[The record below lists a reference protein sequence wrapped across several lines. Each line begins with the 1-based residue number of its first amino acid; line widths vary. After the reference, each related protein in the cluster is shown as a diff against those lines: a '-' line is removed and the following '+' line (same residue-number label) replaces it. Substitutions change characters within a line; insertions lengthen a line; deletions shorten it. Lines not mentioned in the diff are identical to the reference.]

1 MAEKAAIVS
10 GLQIKQNAQFNMIDF
25 YHSLKAWFEL
35 NRYNLMESDYEEK
48 TINAKK
54 NLTIRWTGTK
64 EIDDYTKFEIGV
76 TISLGNYEIINTE
89 KEKLASG
96 SLKIKFSS
104 KMVTDYEDKWSNR
117 PFMKFM
123 RDVADKYFS
132 TEKSEI
138 YKKELKNDTYDIYH
152 KAKSFLNLQKFR

>member
-1 MAEKAAIVS
+1 MAEKVAIIP
-10 GLQIKQNAQFNMIDF
+10 GLVIKQNAQFNMIDF

-35 NRYNLMESDYEEK
+35 NRYNLVETQYEEK
-48 TINAKK
+48 TVNAKK
-54 NLTIRWTGTK
+54 NLSIKWTGTK
-64 EIDDYTKFEIGV
+64 EIDDYTQFEVGV
-76 TISLGNYEIINTE
+76 GISLGNYEIISTE

-96 SLKIKFSS
+96 ALKIKFSS
-104 KMVTDYEDKWSNR
+104 KMVTDYEDKWSNK

-132 TEKSEI
+132 TEKSEV
-138 YKKELKNDTYDIYH
+138 YKKELKNDTYDIYN

>member
-1 MAEKAAIVS
+1 MAEKVAIVS
-10 GLQIKQNAQFNMIDF
+10 GLQISQNAEFNMIDF

-35 NRYNLMESDYEEK
+35 NRYNLVESEFDEK
-48 TINAKK
+48 TVNSKK
-54 NLTIRWTGTK
+54 NLTIKWTGTK
-64 EIDDYTKFEIGV
+64 EIDDYTQFEIGI
-76 TISLGNYEIINTE
+76 TISLGNYEIISTE

-104 KMVTDYEDKWSNR
+104 KMVTDYEDKWSNK

-123 RDVADKYFS
+123 R
-132 TEKSEI
+132 EKSET
-138 YKKELKNDTYDIYH
+138 YKKELKNDTYDIYN

>member
-1 MAEKAAIVS
+1 MAEKVAIIP
-10 GLQIKQNAQFNMIDF
+10 GLVIKQNAQFNMIDF

-35 NRYNLMESDYEEK
+35 NRYNLVETQYEEK
-48 TINAKK
+48 TVNAKK
-54 NLTIRWTGTK
+54 NLSIKWTGTK
-64 EIDDYTKFEIGV
+64 EIDDYTQFELGV
-76 TISLGNYEIINTE
+76 GISLGNYEIISTE

-96 SLKIKFSS
+96 ALKIKFSS
-104 KMVTDYEDKWSNR
+104 KMVTDYEDKWSNK

-132 TEKSEI
+132 TEKSEV
-138 YKKELKNDTYDIYH
+138 YKKELKNDTYDIYN

>member
-1 MAEKAAIVS
+1 MAEKVAIIP
-10 GLQIKQNAQFNMIDF
+10 GLVIKQNAQFNMIDF

-35 NRYNLMESDYEEK
+35 NRYNLVETQYEEK
-48 TINAKK
+48 TVNAKK
-54 NLTIRWTGTK
+54 NLSIKWTGTK
-64 EIDDYTKFEIGV
+64 EIDDYTQFEVGV
-76 TISLGNYEIINTE
+76 GISLGNYEIISTE

-96 SLKIKFSS
+96 ALKIKFSS
-104 KMVTDYEDKWSNR
+104 KMVTDYEDKWSNK

-132 TEKSEI
+132 TEKSEV
-138 YKKELKNDTYDIYH
+138 YKKELKNDTYGIYN